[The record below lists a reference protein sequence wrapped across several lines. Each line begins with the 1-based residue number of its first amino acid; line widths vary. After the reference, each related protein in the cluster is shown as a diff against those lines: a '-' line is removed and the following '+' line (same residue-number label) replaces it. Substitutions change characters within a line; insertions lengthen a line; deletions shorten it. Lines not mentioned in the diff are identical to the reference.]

1 MKKNIVKKAVSPAW
15 QAKLDGAITV
25 ADYNNIISGKVT
37 LEDAIKSHKVT
48 EVKKTRKPRKVSAE
62 KKALNDGKISEADY
76 KNIRAKKTTLKHMEF
91 VKNIIKSYSK
101 KLENAPEFTG
111 DEFDSADNAETA
123 YNEWLSYGI
132 AYNNGY
138 AKWVANNIAKTQEAL
153 YC

>member
-15 QAKLDGAITV
+15 QAKLDGKITV
-25 ADYNNIISGKVT
+25 KDYNDIISGKVT
-37 LEDAIKSHKVT
+37 LEDAIKSHEVK
-48 EVKKTRKPRKVSAE
+48 EVKKTRKVSAE

-76 KNIRAKKTTLKHMEF
+76 KNIRAKKITLKHMEF

-132 AYNNGY
+132 AYNSGY